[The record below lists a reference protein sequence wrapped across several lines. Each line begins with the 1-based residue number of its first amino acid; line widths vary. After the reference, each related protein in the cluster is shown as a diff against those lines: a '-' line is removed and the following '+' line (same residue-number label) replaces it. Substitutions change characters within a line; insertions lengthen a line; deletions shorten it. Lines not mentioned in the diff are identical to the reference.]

1 MELLGERVGSETVAE
16 YLPRL
21 VRLARR
27 RARQLPRFA
36 KYTAQ
41 YQQDGQDLQR
51 VNFRPEG
58 QIWAEFKLIARG
70 CRASMCYLFVYLL
83 LREEAWSRADRSANE
98 PSFPFVMDLRE
109 IARPGGFRF
118 VRRLFVQ
125 RE

>member
-1 MELLGERVGSETVAE
+1 MERVGSEGVAE

-27 RARQLPRFA
+27 RAHQLPHFS
-36 KYTAQ
+36 KYTAH
-41 YQQDGQDLQR
+41 YQKDGQDLQK

-70 CRASMCYLFVYLL
+70 CSASMCYLFVYLL
-83 LREEAWSRADRSANE
+83 LREEAWSRADNSSNE
-98 PSFPFVMDLRE
+98 PSLPFKLDLRE
-109 IARPGGFRF
+109 IARPTGFRF